1 METYLSFVIIACFCT
16 FVVTIFIIAMSDYD
30 FEKKPSY
37 KTHTIPVIIAMV
49 VVGSTGYFNYARSQ
63 AIQRKIIKECY
74 YKGVSMRINKTF
86 KTTSDGKLIES
97 KADSV
102 FYIK

>member
-1 METYLSFVIIACFCT
+1 METYLSFVTIACFCAVVVAIFILIMVNYDSETEPFYKT
-16 FVVTIFIIAMSDYD
+16 FAILFIIAM
-30 FEKKPSY
+30 
-37 KTHTIPVIIAMV
+37 TVA
-49 VVGSTGYFNYARSQ
+49 GGNGYFNYARSR
-63 AIQRKIIKECY
+63 AIQKKIIKECY
-74 YKGVSMRINKTF
+74 YKGVSVKVNKTF